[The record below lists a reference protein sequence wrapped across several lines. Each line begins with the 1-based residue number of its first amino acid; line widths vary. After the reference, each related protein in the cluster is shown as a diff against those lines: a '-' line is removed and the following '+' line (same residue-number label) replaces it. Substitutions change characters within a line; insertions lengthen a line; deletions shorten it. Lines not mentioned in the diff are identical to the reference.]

1 MDLEFAW
8 ALFSGAV
15 QEYKSYL
22 IAGALF
28 LAALWLLRV
37 LRDRRLTREGKA
49 REYAATHCAHG
60 VNKFTRSCR
69 KCAREFEQECRQGDV
84 PKNKFLEAVRDAR
97 HYQGRPSSVQVQFPV
112 GRVVRF
118 PVEIPDAVITPVL
131 RAIERARSMADKA
144 GTHLVE
150 VTVRFK
156 GYDGTTYARK
166 ITLGANER
174 VNA

>member
-1 MDLEFAW
+1 MDPDFAL
-8 ALFSGAV
+8 AIILAFV
-15 QEYKSYL
+15 REHQPYF
-22 IAGALF
+22 IAAGCFA
-28 LAALWLLRV
+28 AALMLFRV
-37 LRDRRLTREGKA
+37 LRNRRLNREGAA
-49 REYAATHCAHG
+49 REYAATHCKHG

-69 KCAREFEQECRQGDV
+69 KCARDFEQECRQGDV
-84 PKNKFLEAVRDAR
+84 PKNNV
-97 HYQGRPSSVQVQFPV
+97 RPSSIQVQFPV

-131 RAIERARSMADKA
+131 RAIERARSLADKS

-166 ITLGANER
+166 ITLGANE